1 LVLKHYHKHLQDLT
15 SYMIN
20 ILLYLSV
27 KAAVTYNYLYVFI
40 INISLN
46 TYVSTYC
53 SEAKNVLNIF
63 VWKV

>member
-1 LVLKHYHKHLQDLT
+1 
-15 SYMIN
+15 MIN

-53 SEAKNVLNIF
+53 SEAKNVLNILF
-63 VWKV
+63 NLRFN